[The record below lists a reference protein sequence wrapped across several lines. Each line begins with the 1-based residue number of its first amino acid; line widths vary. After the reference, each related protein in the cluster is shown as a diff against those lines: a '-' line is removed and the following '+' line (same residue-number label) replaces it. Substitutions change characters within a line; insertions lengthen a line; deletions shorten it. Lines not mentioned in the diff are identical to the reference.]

1 MARFPKD
8 APRRKVVRAL
18 GELGF
23 EVVREGSHIA
33 MRRRSAVARC
43 GSGTAMR
50 QPGSSIR
57 TEQTNFAAD
66 RFPISIRANSGGNRR
81 AT

>member
-8 APRRKVVRAL
+8 APGRKVVRAL

-33 MRRRSAVARC
+33 MRRRNNDGSVTPLTLPNHARLKSSTLRAIC
-43 GSGTAMR
+43 NQSGVTRDDFLQAY
-50 QPGSSIR
+50 
-57 TEQTNFAAD
+57 E
-66 RFPISIRANSGGNRR
+66 RA
-81 AT
+81 